1 MSAHRLIALDVDFLG
16 EKWMNSTLFQI
27 KNILFMP

>member
-16 EKWMNSTLFQI
+16 EKWMNSTLF
-27 KNILFMP
+27 